1 MAKLKLSL
9 ACTQTDRA
17 APILDGRVEIA
28 GCEVIPLPGVTQTI
42 FRQVLD
48 DQAFD
53 IAEMSMSS
61 HLVQVDRGAQD
72 YVAIPVFLS
81 RAFRHSSI
89 YINTNSGIE
98 RPEDLNG
105 KTIGVQ
111 QFQQTIGLWVRG
123 ILGDEH
129 GVPSKDVEWKNGGL
143 EAPGGGERLK
153 LDLPEDITLSPIPAD
168 QTLNGMLAEGG
179 LDAIIATKPPSSFAK
194 GNPNVARL
202 FPDYVSAEMA
212 YYQRTG
218 AFPIMHCVVI
228 RRSLAEQHPWL
239 AAEVFNAFVRAKQ
252 IAYDELKQV
261 NILRLTLPWVA
272 ERAADARSMMG
283 GNFWKYG
290 FSESKAEIEMMLRYA
305 HSDGLTGRLLNAEDV
320 FHPSTLP
327 LKDTSN

>member
-98 RPEDLNG
+98 RPEDLSG

-111 QFQQTIGLWVRG
+111 QFQQTIGLGVRG

-129 GVPSKDVEWKNGGL
+129 GVPSQDVEWKNGGL
-143 EAPGGGERLK
+143 EA
-153 LDLPEDITLSPIPAD
+153 
-168 QTLNGMLAEGG
+168 
-179 LDAIIATKPPSSFAK
+179 
-194 GNPNVARL
+194 
-202 FPDYVSAEMA
+202 
-212 YYQRTG
+212 
-218 AFPIMHCVVI
+218 
-228 RRSLAEQHPWL
+228 
-239 AAEVFNAFVRAKQ
+239 
-252 IAYDELKQV
+252 
-261 NILRLTLPWVA
+261 
-272 ERAADARSMMG
+272 
-283 GNFWKYG
+283 
-290 FSESKAEIEMMLRYA
+290 
-305 HSDGLTGRLLNAEDV
+305 
-320 FHPSTLP
+320 
-327 LKDTSN
+327 